1 MPYELKPLSC
11 NPGTITGM
19 SEKIIVSHHENNYG
33 GAVKRLNAIEA
44 QLAELDWATAPVFVV
59 NGLKREQMVAM
70 NSMLL
75 HEVFFDSLGA
85 SQADTRLAARIDK
98 DFGGLDKWAAQFAVM
113 GKALA
118 GGSGWVL
125 LAWSPR
131 DGKLVNTWAA
141 DHTGNVA
148 GATPLLA
155 LDMYEHSYHMDFGA
169 KAGAYVDAFM
179 NNLNLAAASKKLAAI
194 AGA

>member
-1 MPYELKPLSC
+1 MTYELKPLSC
-11 NPGTITGM
+11 NPGAIAGM

-44 QLAELDWATAPVFVV
+44 QLAELDWAAAPVFAI

-85 SQADTRLAARIDK
+85 SQASAALAARLDA
-98 DFGGLDKWAAQFAVM
+98 DFGGFDKWASQFSAM
-113 GKALA
+113 GKALG

-131 DGKLVNTWAA
+131 FGRLVNTWAA
-141 DHTGNVA
+141 DHTGNLA

-169 KAGAYVDAFM
+169 KAGAYVDAYM
-179 NNLNLAAASKKLAAI
+179 NNLNLAAASKKLAALT
-194 AGA
+194 GA